1 MKLFKLFAAIFAV
14 CLVIGAAAVPVAAV
28 TEKEILETVY
38 ELEKD
43 KMTEPHNGFSFMV
56 EQRSDGKMLD
66 AVYTD
71 VDVWGGTDRWYAPD
85 TSICII
91 GYDFMHPSNSCRPV
105 LVWTAPYDGKI
116 GVYTKYSA
124 LKDGDDTTE
133 ISLRLNDRTIW
144 KNVTSTAEE
153 VENDTFEVKAG
164 DRVMW
169 VVDCITDQTN
179 DTTNTVRR
187 VWYTEVNLNGKTE
200 TSVES
205 SEPEASATVSESETT
220 EAPSTT
226 VPETEEKTRQ
236 TAPATDS
243 ETGKKPSDSGGS
255 STGIIIGV
263 IAAVVV
269 AAAVCVIVFVSKK
282 KKV

>member
-1 MKLFKLFAAIFAV
+1 MKFLKVFAALFAA
-14 CLVIGAAAVPVAAV
+14 CLASAAVMIPVSAV
-28 TEKEILETVY
+28 TEEEILGTVY

-43 KMTEPHNGFSFMV
+43 KMTEPHNCFSFMV

-66 AVYTD
+66 AVYTA
-71 VDVWGGTDRWYAPD
+71 VDVFGAIDNWYAPD
-85 TSICII
+85 TSICIVA
-91 GYDFMHPSNSCRPV
+91 YDFMHPSNSCRPV

-133 ISLRLNDRTIW
+133 ISLRLNDRTVW
-144 KNVTSTAEE
+144 SNVTSTAEE
-153 VENDTFEVKAG
+153 EENDTLEVKAG

-187 VWYTEVNLNGKTE
+187 VWYTEVDINSGSDTPADSGNPVSDTDPAPTATDKP
-200 TSVES
+200 TSPV
-205 SEPEASATVSESETT
+205 TG
-220 EAPSTT
+220 EAPS
-226 VPETEEKTRQ
+226 
-236 TAPATDS
+236 
-243 ETGKKPSDSGGS
+243 SDSSPVTGDKAPDDGGNK
-255 STGIIIGV
+255 TGLIIGV

-269 AAAVCVIVFVSKK
+269 VGAAAVVIITTGKK

>member
-1 MKLFKLFAAIFAV
+1 MKFLKVFAALLAACLASAV
-14 CLVIGAAAVPVAAV
+14 VMIPVSAV
-28 TEKEILETVY
+28 TEEEILGTVY

-43 KMTEPHNGFSFMV
+43 KMTEPHNCFSFMV

-66 AVYTD
+66 AVYTA
-71 VDVWGGTDRWYAPD
+71 VDVFGAIDNWYAPD
-85 TSICII
+85 TSICIVA
-91 GYDFMHPSNSCRPV
+91 YDFMHPSNSCRPV

-133 ISLRLNDRTIW
+133 ISLRLNDRTVW
-144 KNVTSTAEE
+144 SSVTSTAEE
-153 VENDTFEVKAG
+153 EENDTLEVKAG

-187 VWYTEVNLNGKTE
+187 IWYTEVNINSGSDTPAGSENPVSDTGSAPATTDKP
-200 TSVES
+200 TSHI
-205 SEPEASATVSESETT
+205 TG
-220 EAPSTT
+220 EAPSSASSPVTGD
-226 VPETEEKTRQ
+226 KT
-236 TAPATDS
+236 PDDGGNK
-243 ETGKKPSDSGGS
+243 TGL
-255 STGIIIGV
+255 IIGV
-263 IAAVVV
+263 IAAVAVV
-269 AAAVCVIVFVSKK
+269 GAAAVVIITTGKK